1 MIDTTTG
8 FILVRTLPADPET
21 VWSAWTDPDEAAQWF
36 HPEGLSTP
44 RDSVQMDVRVGGRYI
59 YTMVDDTDG
68 ADYVTGGVYREVR
81 PFERLVFTWGDPEAD
96 PDDVPVVTVVLT
108 PTEGGTRLT
117 FELRGAEGAKGD
129 DYIYDGWDSA
139 LNVLEGHLNG
149 R

>member
-68 ADYVTGGVYREVR
+68 
-81 PFERLVFTWGDPEAD
+81 
-96 PDDVPVVTVVLT
+96 
-108 PTEGGTRLT
+108 
-117 FELRGAEGAKGD
+117 
-129 DYIYDGWDSA
+129 WDSA